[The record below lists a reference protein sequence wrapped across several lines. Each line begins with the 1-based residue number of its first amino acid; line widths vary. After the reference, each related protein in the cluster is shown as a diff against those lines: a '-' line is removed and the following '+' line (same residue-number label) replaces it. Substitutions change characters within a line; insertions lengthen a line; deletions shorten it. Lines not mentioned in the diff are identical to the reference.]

1 MLDQET
7 REGVN
12 KTVKIVNGEKMRSV
26 FGSDCEFA
34 IYGIMTEAMLCAGIR
49 KSRMIEAL
57 YFAGEAIDKLSV
69 QELHNSYMD
78 FMTKGKKKSKLDV

>member
-7 REGVN
+7 KEAVN
-12 KTVKIVNGEKMRSV
+12 ITVKIVNGEKMKAV

-49 KSRMIEAL
+49 KSMMIEAL
-57 YFAGEAIDKLSV
+57 YFAGEAIDKISV
-69 QELHNSYMD
+69 QELHESYLD
-78 FMTKGKKKSKLDV
+78 FMYRGKKKSKLDI